1 VTEPYRLPMFPL
13 GNVLFPHAMTSL
25 HIFEPRYRALAR
37 DCTQGNGEFGIVLI
51 ERGHEVGGGDIRFP
65 VGTVA
70 KIVEALELSDG
81 RWLIGALGVRRLRVD
96 TWLPDDP
103 YPLALVEDLED
114 AALLDEDVHVL
125 SAADRAVRRAL
136 AYKAELDEAAA
147 PATVQLDDEPSVLA
161 LQLAA
166 IAPIGP
172 LDRQKLLEEDD
183 SRARIQRLIE
193 LVEDENTVLAARL
206 EQGGG

>member
-1 VTEPYRLPMFPL
+1 MFPL

-51 ERGHEVGGGDIRFP
+51 ERGHEVGGGDVRFK

-81 RWLIGALGVRRLRVD
+81 RWLMGALGVRRLRVN

-114 AALLDEDVHVL
+114 AALLGDDVDLV

-147 PATVQLDDEPSVLA
+147 PATVKLDDEPSVLA

-172 LDRQKLLEEDD
+172 LDRQMLLEEDD

-193 LVEDENTVLAARL
+193 VVEDENTVLAARL